1 MKKILIVIRKKETET
16 QMFFTF
22 FKLYKWYQI
31 AQRITN
37 QEDEAEDDPL
47 GLPFLDEDKLNGSTT
62 SLGSQKPLQMMAS
75 VLQILL
81 HH

>member
-62 SLGSQKPLQMMAS
+62 SLGSQKPL
-75 VLQILL
+75 
-81 HH
+81 

>member
-47 GLPFLDEDKLNGSTT
+47 GLLFLDEDKLNGSTT
-62 SLGSQKPLQMMAS
+62 SLGSQKPL
-75 VLQILL
+75 
-81 HH
+81 

>member
-1 MKKILIVIRKKETET
+1 
-16 QMFFTF
+16 MFFTF

-47 GLPFLDEDKLNGSTT
+47 GLLFLNEDKLNGSTT
-62 SLGSQKPLQMMAS
+62 SLGSQKPL
-75 VLQILL
+75 
-81 HH
+81 